1 MEVEA
6 LRTQSPLLETA
17 RLSLCLPSAPL
28 AAELSAY
35 HLRNEAHFAPYVAR
49 YPAGYHSAEAWY
61 ERAAE
66 QVQRCARGEG
76 LHLLLFPRGGGSLLG
91 EINFTNVIGRAFQAA
106 YLGYKLDRAAVGK
119 GLMYEALSAAIPFAC
134 ERLKLHRVM
143 ANFMPTNARSAS
155 VLKRL
160 GFGIEGYAREYL
172 LLDGEWK
179 DHVLTSLI
187 NPDWRAD
194 PDV

>member
-1 MEVEA
+1 MQVEEPMPA
-6 LRTQSPLLETA
+6 APLLETA
-17 RLSLCLPSAPL
+17 RLWLCLPSAPL

-35 HLRNEAHFAPYVAR
+35 HRRNEAHFAPYTPR
-49 YPAGYHSAEAWY
+49 CPAGYHAVEAWY

-66 QVQRCARGEG
+66 QAQRCAGGEA

-91 EINFTNVIGRAFQAA
+91 EINFTGVIGRAFQAA

-134 ERLKLHRVM
+134 EHLKLHRVM
-143 ANFMPTNARSAS
+143 ANFVPSNARSAS
-155 VLKRL
+155 LLKRL

-172 LLDGEWK
+172 LLDGVWK
-179 DHVLTSLI
+179 DHVLTSFI
-187 NPDWRAD
+187 NPDWRAEPVD
-194 PDV
+194 